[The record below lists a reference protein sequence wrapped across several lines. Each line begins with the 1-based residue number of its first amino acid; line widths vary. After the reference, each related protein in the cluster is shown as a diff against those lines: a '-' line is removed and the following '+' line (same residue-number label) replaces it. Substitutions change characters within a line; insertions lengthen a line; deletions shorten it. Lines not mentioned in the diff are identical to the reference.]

1 MESLMIKTSAPGD
14 RDPIDVHVGA
24 KLRAFRKL
32 RRIPQKALSEAVEV
46 SFQQL
51 HKYETGANRISVA
64 VLYRLARRLAVPI
77 DAFFEGL
84 PETALGDPAYPIEQT
99 ARP

>member
-1 MESLMIKTSAPGD
+1 MTKPAASGD
-14 RDPIDVHVGA
+14 RDPVDLHVGA
-24 KLRAFRKL
+24 KLRAFRKQ
-32 RRIPQKALSEAVEV
+32 RGVPQKALAEAVDV

-51 HKYETGANRISVA
+51 HKYETGANRISAA

-84 PETALGDPAYPIEQT
+84 PDPALGDPAFPIEQGF
-99 ARP
+99 RQ